1 MATAGLEV
9 RLEPLQG
16 ALPAITWRR
25 DDETEILSG
34 GFKPAGKGRGASVTV
49 ELADAEGAIVVLD
62 VVAGRLTGLDVVI
75 WPALDPVS
83 GLKPPAPSR
92 NAEVLWPAKP
102 SAIAAAAAVELETP
116 LLASTNDA
124 GTLLHLEL
132 GRSRVAETVRLA
144 DRLLADIDDRQ
155 RLAGLWLLELPQ
167 IDAALDDDEAYL

>member
-1 MATAGLEV
+1 
-9 RLEPLQG
+9 
-16 ALPAITWRR
+16 
-25 DDETEILSG
+25 
-34 GFKPAGKGRGASVTV
+34 
-49 ELADAEGAIVVLD
+49 
-62 VVAGRLTGLDVVI
+62 
-75 WPALDPVS
+75 
-83 GLKPPAPSR
+83 LKPPAASR

-155 RLAGLWLLELPQ
+155 RLAGLWLLELPR